1 MTKAPAPRSWY
12 IALLLAVFLG
22 WFGLDR
28 FYIGRYKAGWLKL
41 ITLGGLG
48 IWYLL
53 DIILIASEYRKD
65 RWYRPLV
72 HVWRPSAQSG
82 VK

>member
-1 MTKAPAPRSWY
+1 MPAPRSWY
-12 IALLLAVFLG
+12 VALLLAIFLG

-41 ITLGGLG
+41 LTLGGLG
-48 IWYLL
+48 IWWLL
-53 DIILIASEYRKD
+53 DIILIAAEYRKD

-72 HVWRPSAQSG
+72 HSWNP
-82 VK
+82 

>member
-1 MTKAPAPRSWY
+1 MSKPPAPRSWY
-12 IALLLAVFLG
+12 IALLLAFFLG

-41 ITLGGLG
+41 ATLGGLG
-48 IWYLL
+48 VWWLL

-72 HVWRPSAQSG
+72 HEWFPKQQSG
-82 VK
+82 AT

>member
-1 MTKAPAPRSWY
+1 MTKMPAPRSLY
-12 IALLLAVFLG
+12 VALLLAVFLG
-22 WFGLDR
+22 CFGLDR

-41 ITLGGLG
+41 LTFGGLG
-48 IWYLL
+48 IWWLL

-72 HVWRPSAQSG
+72 HSWDPR
-82 VK
+82 